1 MSGETLGLVNIKRLK
16 IESVADAYVSDNT
29 LTRILKHN
37 NYYYL
42 QPRNKDIMS
51 RGDIITLFIFVLKL
65 QHICFQG
72 L

>member
-1 MSGETLGLVNIKRLK
+1 MSGETLGLVSIKRLK
-16 IESVADAYVSDNT
+16 TESVAVAYVSDNT
-29 LTRILKHN
+29 LTRILKRN

-42 QPRNKDIMS
+42 QPRNKDMS